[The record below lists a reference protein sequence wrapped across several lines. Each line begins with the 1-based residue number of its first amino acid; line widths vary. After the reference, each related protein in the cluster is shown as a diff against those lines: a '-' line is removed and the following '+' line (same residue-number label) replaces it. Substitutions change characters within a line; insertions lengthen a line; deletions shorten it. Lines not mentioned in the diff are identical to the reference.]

1 MNLLPVT
8 PSSGGNVLV
17 AQSNQIFPD
26 HYLRK
31 DFYKDRLVEL
41 GGDDWMEIPHD
52 DVAMFSDST
61 KILTCLLG
69 PGDMLLWDSRTVH
82 CSYPGDVVHGE
93 DPQANICSLS
103 TSADLLQNTGRGLI
117 RAASLVS
124 MTPSSRATSEVLD
137 RRRQAVN
144 RSRTLTHWADQAALL
159 GEERGDKV
167 VLEANRVQRIKTLKG
182 AKVLL
187 DFDDLTPDQ
196 KRLVLNK

>member
-1 MNLLPVT
+1 VNLLPVT

-17 AQSNQIFPD
+17 AQSNRLFPD

-31 DFYKDRLVEL
+31 DFYNDRLAEL
-41 GGDDWMEIPHD
+41 EGDDWVEIPYD
-52 DVAMFSDST
+52 DDAMFSDST
-61 KILTCLLG
+61 NILTCLLG

-82 CSYPGDVVHGE
+82 CSYPGDVHAE
-93 DPQANICSLS
+93 DPRANVCPRS
-103 TSADLLQNTGRGLI
+103 TNADLLHNADRGLI

-159 GEERGDKV
+159 GEERGGQV
-167 VLEANRVQRIKTLKG
+167 ALEASRVQRIKSLTG

-187 DFDDLTPDQ
+187 GFDDLTPDQ
-196 KRLVLNK
+196 KRLVLSK

>member
-1 MNLLPVT
+1 
-8 PSSGGNVLV
+8 V
-17 AQSNQIFPD
+17 AQSNRLFPD
-26 HYLRK
+26 HYLRT
-31 DFYKDRLVEL
+31 DFYKARLVEL
-41 GGDDWMEIPHD
+41 DGDDWMEIPHD
-52 DVAMFSDST
+52 DGAMFSDST

-82 CSYPGDVVHGE
+82 CSYPGHAE
-93 DPQANICSLS
+93 DPQANICSRS
-103 TSADLLQNTGRGLI
+103 ASADLFQNTGRGLI

-144 RSRTLTHWADQAALL
+144 HSRTLTHWADEAALL
-159 GEERGDKV
+159 GEEQGGQV
-167 VLEANRVQRIKTLKG
+167 VLEASRVQRIKSLKG

-196 KRLVLNK
+196 KRLVLS